1 LAEASLPIPERIGD
15 APDDNLAARAIGL
28 GVAGMLRYQ
37 IAVLDREDRLESG
50 TGDWRKA
57 FTQDAD
63 ESSDAARES
72 VLRAVQMAVAGGYFE
87 ILDALYDD
95 GHLKMP
101 DIADRLDIGA
111 LTLQERVSDLVSA
124 GLANKIPEANQ
135 VAITPS
141 GAAVVT
147 IVRGATAVAD
157 RDLREGE

>member
-1 LAEASLPIPERIGD
+1 MPERVDD
-15 APDDNLAARAIGL
+15 APDDDLAALAIGL

-50 TGDWRKA
+50 TGDWREDFA
-57 FTQDAD
+57 GDAD
-63 ESSDAARES
+63 KRRDAAGAS
-72 VLRAVQMAVAGGYFE
+72 VLRAVQMAVAGDYYE

-95 GHLKMP
+95 GHLKTP
-101 DIADRLDIGA
+101 DIAVLLDIGP
-111 LTLQERVSDLVSA
+111 LTVQERVSDLVSA

-147 IVRGATAVAD
+147 LIRGATGVAD
-157 RDLREGE
+157 RDLREGA